1 VIEREHRRFVE
12 AASAAVAGFAVNWEL
27 IGRIGMK
34 TSARNQLLGEVASI
48 KHGAVNDEV
57 TLALPGGQ
65 TIVAV
70 VTHESTEAL
79 GLAVGGQA
87 CALVKASWVILATED
102 DGAPLRL
109 STRNQLRGVVSD
121 VKRGAVN
128 SEVLLALD
136 GGVTLA
142 AIVTN
147 ESVDALALAKGVKA
161 LAAFKASSVILA
173 VNG

>member
-1 VIEREHRRFVE
+1 
-12 AASAAVAGFAVNWEL
+12 
-27 IGRIGMK
+27 MK
-34 TSARNQLLGEVASI
+34 TSARNQLFGEVASI

-147 ESVDALALAKGVKA
+147 ESIDALALVKGVKA